1 MEDKPNSRAFHDLEE
16 NHVEIPQ
23 HIKNI
28 LTQMGFIGLRAF
40 SRLKPNDLKEIENG
54 VRSIL
59 AGNAESMTPQEKLNV
74 FGKAF
79 ASKPD
84 QFQFLPGDKTVIEVI
99 SDISKK
105 LVDAM
110 PPVGIDETVQNPKK
124 GVLPKKAIDRYKAGI
139 RVLIKLK
146 LMYLFLQYFCHF
158 QLVL

>member
-59 AGNAESMTPQEKLNV
+59 AGNAESMTPQEKLIV

-84 QFQFLPGDKTVIEVI
+84 
-99 SDISKK
+99 
-105 LVDAM
+105 
-110 PPVGIDETVQNPKK
+110 
-124 GVLPKKAIDRYKAGI
+124 
-139 RVLIKLK
+139 
-146 LMYLFLQYFCHF
+146 
-158 QLVL
+158 

>member
-84 QFQFLPGDKTVIEVI
+84 QFQFLPGNRTVDPSSLEIEYNHSLRVSFSKYVASLTTSLVI
-99 SDISKK
+99 HI
-105 LVDAM
+105 
-110 PPVGIDETVQNPKK
+110 
-124 GVLPKKAIDRYKAGI
+124 
-139 RVLIKLK
+139 
-146 LMYLFLQYFCHF
+146 
-158 QLVL
+158 